1 MTVFLALLVAHLLGD
16 FVLQRSAV
24 IDGKHQ
30 GRWQSWIEHGMVH
43 LVCLS
48 GAWLLFSPLPLLDAR
63 VGIAFALIVVTHL
76 LADWVKVRK
85 GGARPVTAF
94 VLDQAFHVLVLATAA
109 IWLAGSAEMLHMIA
123 QLLLDYQF
131 EAGLILASYL
141 IVIFGCGWLNRL
153 LLDSLYPGRSDQSEV
168 EADADAGLAQAGM
181 RIGWLERFLMLSAF
195 LAQAWAALGL
205 VLAAKSVFRFEDIK
219 KGRRHAEYF
228 LIGTLVSVVEV
239 VLVGMLVLG
248 TLSLEGAV

>member
-1 MTVFLALLVAHLLGD
+1 MVFLAFLVAHLLGD

-24 IDGKHQ
+24 IHGKHQ
-30 GRWQSWIEHGMVH
+30 GRWQSWIEHGLVH
-43 LVCLS
+43 LACLS
-48 GAWLLFSPLPLLDAR
+48 GTWFLFSPLPLLDSR
-63 VGIAFALIVVTHL
+63 VGAAFAFIVLTHL

-94 VLDQAFHVLVLATAA
+94 VLDQAFHVLVLAAVTL
-109 IWLAGSAEMLHMIA
+109 WLVGSAETLNMIA
-123 QLLLDYQF
+123 EVWLHYRFD
-131 EAGLILASYL
+131 AGLILAAYL
-141 IVIFGCGWLNRL
+141 IVVFGCGWLNRL
-153 LLDSLYPGRSDQSEV
+153 LLDSLYPGSSDQSAV
-168 EADADAGLAQAGM
+168 EADAGLAQAGM

-219 KGRRHAEYF
+219 RGRRHAEYF
-228 LIGTLVSVVEV
+228 LIGTLVSVAEV

-248 TLSLEGAV
+248 ILNLEGAV